1 MSLPFKVHMVANAKN
16 NKDIENEGAC
26 ISFYEIRNIRMLRN
40 ILESTF
46 ASYYILN
53 LPLFS

>member
-1 MSLPFKVHMVANAKN
+1 MVANAKN

-26 ISFYEIRNIRMLRN
+26 ISFYEIRNVRMLRN

>member
-1 MSLPFKVHMVANAKN
+1 MVANAKN
-16 NKDIENEGAC
+16 NNDIENEGAY
-26 ISFYEIRNIRMLRN
+26 ISFYECNVKMLWN